1 MSTETNAENSIGLL
15 LQRSITAL
23 PRETLDWP
31 LALLSMDWQV
41 MLFVSG
47 PALVQ
52 LPRQQHASSTSANA
66 VPADQHRAWSRLWL
80 AAAELGAELIISTQE
95 WSSHG
100 LSQAE
105 LALSAQVMTPAEISA
120 RQQACRHLLNV

>member
-47 PALVQ
+47 PALAQ
-52 LPRQQHASSTSANA
+52 LPQQHASSTSANA
-66 VPADQHRAWSRLWL
+66 LPADQHRAWSRLWL
-80 AAAELGAELIISTQE
+80 AAVELGAELIISTQE

-105 LALSAQVMTPAEISA
+105 LALPAQIMTPAEISA

>member
-41 MLFVSG
+41 LLFVSG
-47 PALVQ
+47 PALAQ
-52 LPRQQHASSTSANA
+52 LPRQQHAPSTSVNT

-80 AAAELGAELIISTQE
+80 AGAELGAELIISTQE
-95 WSSHG
+95 WSSLG
-100 LSQAE
+100 RSQAD
-105 LALSAQVMTPAEISA
+105 LALSAQIMTPAEISA

>member
-1 MSTETNAENSIGLL
+1 M

-23 PRETLDWP
+23 PRETLDCP

-47 PALVQ
+47 PALAQ
-52 LPRQQHASSTSANA
+52 LPQQHASSTSANA
-66 VPADQHRAWSRLWL
+66 LPADQHRAWSRLWL
-80 AAAELGAELIISTQE
+80 AAVELGAELIISTQE

-105 LALSAQVMTPAEISA
+105 LALPAQIMTPAEISA

>member
-1 MSTETNAENSIGLL
+1 MSTDTNADNSIGLL

-47 PALVQ
+47 PALAQ
-52 LPRQQHASSTSANA
+52 LPQQYAPSTSANA
-66 VPADQHRAWSRLWL
+66 VPAAQHRAWSRLWL

-105 LALSAQVMTPAEISA
+105 LALSAQIMTPAEISA

>member
-47 PALVQ
+47 PALAQ
-52 LPRQQHASSTSANA
+52 LPRQQHAPSTSANA
-66 VPADQHRAWSRLWL
+66 TANQHQTWSRLWL